1 MSFTKNVRTG
11 ERWLRLCGGVLMI
24 VCGLVFLRG
33 MVGGYIVS
41 GAGCITCCTGLLRWC
56 PVCALGGS
64 DLSETS

>member
-1 MSFTKNVRTG
+1 MSFTKNVGSG

-24 VCGLVFLRG
+24 VRGLVFLRG
-33 MVGGYIVS
+33 MVVEYIVA

-56 PVCALGGS
+56 PVCALGGR